1 MVNNLKID
9 EDNQEDK
16 LFQKSLKTRVNLR
29 KKGKGKSKKNSS
41 DNKKIYKYPKDS
53 D

>member
-9 EDNQEDK
+9 EDNQD
-16 LFQKSLKTRVNLR
+16 LR

-41 DNKKIYKYPKDS
+41 DNKKTYKYPKDS